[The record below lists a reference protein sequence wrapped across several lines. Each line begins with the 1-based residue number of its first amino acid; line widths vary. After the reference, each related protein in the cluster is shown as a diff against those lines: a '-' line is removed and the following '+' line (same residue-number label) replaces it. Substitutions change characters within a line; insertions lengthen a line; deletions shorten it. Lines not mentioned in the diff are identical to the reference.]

1 MPSSLLMIKGLGF
14 SSPLSNIVCMQQ
26 FKNKCIELRILCKQV
41 SQSGDYDDVD
51 EDLCGLVKN

>member
-1 MPSSLLMIKGLGF
+1 MIKGLGF